1 MTELPTKLTVWT
13 IGHSRHE
20 FEVFV
25 NLLGKYDID
34 VVVDVRSVPM
44 SRMAPQFSHVGVKKS
59 LASVGV
65 DYIFMGPELGG
76 RPDDDEM
83 YDEKGYVLYNRVA
96 ESESFLQAMQRLRHG
111 LVNHRVAIMC
121 SEGSPVGCHRHLL
134 IGRVLA
140 SEGVEVVNILNDG
153 SSVSYADVVSM
164 AGQSTLFEL
173 GVAEAWKST
182 LSVRP
187 RIVMQVADILL

>member
-1 MTELPTKLTVWT
+1 MTELPTKLTAWT

-20 FEVFV
+20 FDVFA
-25 NLLGKYDID
+25 NLLGNYDID

-44 SRMAPQFSHVGVKKS
+44 SRMAPQFNQVSLKKS

-65 DYIFMGPELGG
+65 DYVFMGPELGG

-83 YDEKGYVLYNRVA
+83 YDEKGFVLYNRVA
-96 ESESFLQAMQRLRHG
+96 ESKLFLEGMQRLHQG
-111 LVNHRVAIMC
+111 LANHRVAIMC
-121 SEGSPVGCHRHLL
+121 SEGSPEGCHRHLL

-153 SSVSYADVVSM
+153 SSLSYTEMVGDYRQGVF
-164 AGQSTLFEL
+164 FEL
-173 GVAEAWKST
+173 DGCEPWKSA

-187 RIVMQVADILL
+187 AAAQKTSFPH

>member
-1 MTELPTKLTVWT
+1 MTESPTQLTAWT

-20 FEVFV
+20 FDVFA
-25 NLLGKYDID
+25 NLLGKFDID

-44 SRMAPQFSHVGVKKS
+44 SRIAPQFNQVSLKKS

-83 YDEKGYVLYNRVA
+83 YDAKGFVLYNRVA
-96 ESESFLQAMQRLRHG
+96 ESDLFLEGIQRLRQG
-111 LVNHRVAIMC
+111 LATHRVAIMC
-121 SEGSPVGCHRHLL
+121 SESSPVGCHRHLL

-153 SSVSYADVVSM
+153 SSVSYTEMVGEYRQEVF
-164 AGQSTLFEL
+164 FEL
-173 GVAEAWKST
+173 DGGEPWKSALT
-182 LSVRP
+182 VRP
-187 RIVMQVADILL
+187 AAAQRASFPR